1 MINHCTR
8 HYWIPLISRC
18 LWECNACKN
27 YVSWKDMYK
36 YKIIC
41 ELVGG
46 MASLT
51 RLNYVLDIVSAIKEK
66 ELKEGKKRVDELTSK
81 IKVL

>member
-1 MINHCTR
+1 
-8 HYWIPLISRC
+8 
-18 LWECNACKN
+18 
-27 YVSWKDMYK
+27 MYK